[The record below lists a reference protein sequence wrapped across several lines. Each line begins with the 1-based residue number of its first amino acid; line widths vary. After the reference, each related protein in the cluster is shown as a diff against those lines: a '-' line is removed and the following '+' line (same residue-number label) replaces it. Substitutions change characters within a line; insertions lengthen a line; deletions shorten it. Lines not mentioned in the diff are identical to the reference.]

1 MAGDPGQCPLHDPAA
16 GQYLEGVQVI
26 GSPDDLQREL
36 RLELGRGPGDELSS
50 VAAVGRAGSR
60 GGRDG
65 AERLA
70 GIVPQVRE
78 PGAQAEVD
86 FGDVT
91 VKLGG
96 QLSRCFLFAFR
107 LSCSGEGAR
116 SHIKP
121 PMASPK
127 ARRRCDRI
135 MAGYPVHRPAN
146 PWHGLRLLRRANI
159 QPNATTGH
167 SAHNA
172 DSVSLATACRWTVR
186 RAQNVQF

>member
-1 MAGDPGQCPLHDPAA
+1 MVGGQAFVAGD
-16 GQYLEGVQVI
+16 VWRWRVI
-26 GSPDDLQREL
+26 QASVRSTTQRRGSTWKVCRSSGRLTNLQREL

-50 VAAVGRAGSR
+50 VAAVGRAEITAAD
-60 GGRDG
+60 RDG
-65 AERLA
+65 AEGLA

-107 LSCSGEGAR
+107 LSCSGKGPR

-121 PMASPK
+121 PIASPK
-127 ARRRCDRI
+127 AGRRCDRI
-135 MAGYPVHRPAN
+135 MAGYPVQ
-146 PWHGLRLLRRANI
+146 RRHPPVITREA
-159 QPNATTGH
+159 ARSRTRDSGTLSGT
-167 SAHNA
+167 SAEEE
-172 DSVSLATACRWTVR
+172 
-186 RAQNVQF
+186 Q

>member
-1 MAGDPGQCPLHDPAA
+1 VAGDPGQCPLHDPAA
-16 GQYLEGVQVI
+16 GGQYLEGVQVI

-50 VAAVGRAGSR
+50 VAAVGRAEITAAD
-60 GGRDG
+60 RDG
-65 AERLA
+65 AEGLA

-107 LSCSGEGAR
+107 LSCSGKGAR

-127 ARRRCDRI
+127 AGRRCDRI
-135 MAGYPVHRPAN
+135 MAGYPVHRRATP
-146 PWHGLRLLRRANI
+146 RRRC
-159 QPNATTGH
+159 
-167 SAHNA
+167 S
-172 DSVSLATACRWTVR
+172 
-186 RAQNVQF
+186 

>member
-1 MAGDPGQCPLHDPAA
+1 MGGQAFVVGDVWRWRVIQASVRSTTQRRGGSTWKVCRSSGRLTICSVSFGLSLAA
-16 GQYLEGVQVI
+16 AQVT
-26 GSPDDLQREL
+26 SF
-36 RLELGRGPGDELSS
+36 SS
-50 VAAVGRAGSR
+50 VAAVGRAEITAAD
-60 GGRDG
+60 RDG
-65 AERLA
+65 TEGLA

-107 LSCSGEGAR
+107 LSCSGKGAR

-127 ARRRCDRI
+127 AGRRCDRI
-135 MAGYPVHRPAN
+135 MAGYPVHRRATP
-146 PWHGLRLLRRANI
+146 RRRC
-159 QPNATTGH
+159 
-167 SAHNA
+167 S
-172 DSVSLATACRWTVR
+172 
-186 RAQNVQF
+186 